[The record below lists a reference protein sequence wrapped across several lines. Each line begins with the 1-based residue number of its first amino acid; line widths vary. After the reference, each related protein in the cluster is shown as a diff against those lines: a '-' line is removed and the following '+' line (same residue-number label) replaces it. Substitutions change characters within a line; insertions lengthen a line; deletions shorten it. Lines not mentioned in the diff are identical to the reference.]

1 MLPFVPK
8 NWNYKCT
15 SYLTFF
21 FFKYGFWGL
30 NLGPHVCKARTL
42 SNEQCPNTLSHHV
55 WSEDHVTPTRPS
67 QLPLG
72 ASCCSWLP
80 FCLSVGVFA
89 AGPLT
94 IVVPAS
100 QSSLDRVE
108 LCAEN
113 SIKRRQSPY
122 TLTLTVRLGMIWS
135 HELPSW
141 TSPPCP
147 SELGWDNVS
156 AICQQRTLDMQIKGS
171 V

>member
-1 MLPFVPK
+1 MFVRQEL
-8 NWNYKCT
+8 YQM
-15 SYLTFF
+15 SHAQILFLIM
-21 FFKYGFWGL
+21 YGLKTVLHQQG
-30 NLGPHVCKARTL
+30 
-42 SNEQCPNTLSHHV
+42 Q
-55 WSEDHVTPTRPS
+55 S

-80 FCLSVGVFA
+80 FCLSVEVFS

-94 IVVPAS
+94 IVVPAFK
-100 QSSLDRVE
+100 SSLDRVE

-122 TLTLTVRLGMIWS
+122 TLTLTVRLGLIWS

-141 TSPPCP
+141 TPPPCL

-156 AICQQRTLDMQIKGS
+156 AICQQRTCKLRVVSKDFCLKIS
-171 V
+171 

>member
-1 MLPFVPK
+1 MFVRQEL
-8 NWNYKCT
+8 YQM
-15 SYLTFF
+15 SHAQILFLIM
-21 FFKYGFWGL
+21 YGLKTVLHQQG
-30 NLGPHVCKARTL
+30 
-42 SNEQCPNTLSHHV
+42 Q
-55 WSEDHVTPTRPS
+55 S

-94 IVVPAS
+94 IMVPAS

-122 TLTLTVRLGMIWS
+122 TLTFTVRLGLIWS

-141 TSPPCP
+141 TPPPCL